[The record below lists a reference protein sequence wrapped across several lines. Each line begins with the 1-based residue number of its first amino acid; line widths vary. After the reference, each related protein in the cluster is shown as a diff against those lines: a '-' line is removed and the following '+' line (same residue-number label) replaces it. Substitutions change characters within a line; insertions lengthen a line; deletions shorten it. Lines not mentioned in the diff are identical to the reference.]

1 MPWTRSN
8 GTTADDRPRPA
19 NECIRSTPACLL
31 MRLSIVD
38 GDGGRASNARKIRTG
53 ARPILRTSH
62 FSLEKIFLEK
72 KMEDFRPLPFP
83 LFFQRKSA
91 IQKRGRRDDSID
103 DKGELFFRP
112 YDRYPR
118 CSFQARVDN
127 KFKFR
132 GARNL

>member
-1 MPWTRSN
+1 MVAGHRTRGKFGS
-8 GTTADDRPRPA
+8 
-19 NECIRSTPACLL
+19 
-31 MRLSIVD
+31 
-38 GDGGRASNARKIRTG
+38 
-53 ARPILRTSH
+53 RPILRTSH

-83 LFFQRKSA
+83 LSFQRKSA